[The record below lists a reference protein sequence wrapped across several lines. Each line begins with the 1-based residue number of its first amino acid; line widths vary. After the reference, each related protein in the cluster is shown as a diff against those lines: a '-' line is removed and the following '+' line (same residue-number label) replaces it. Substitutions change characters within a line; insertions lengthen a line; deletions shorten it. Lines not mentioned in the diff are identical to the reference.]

1 MYFIF
6 RCGRDGRWNCSAITG
21 LNVYIIQKG
30 RKKTSIM
37 HQIKKILENY
47 KNTSYGANVDTF
59 FKFIFKK
66 ALKSVAFLLI
76 HTIASLKHQS

>member
-1 MYFIF
+1 MELLCYHWIE
-6 RCGRDGRWNCSAITG
+6 C
-21 LNVYIIQKG
+21 VYYTKG
-30 RKKTSIM
+30 EKKNIHYASN
-37 HQIKKILENY
+37 KKILENY